1 MMNTNM
7 LKYISAFADDAFE
20 VGKPYHIRFYD
31 VEACRDVVSS
41 SCDTLNQGTRD
52 YIMETL
58 MTEGVCGIFTELR
71 SMKSDAVFHVIV
83 KRNDIRHCDLYIGA
97 DLIKES
103 LDKDEIKLTPIVWI
117 DEYILKKEEKIGGI
131 KYV

>member
-1 MMNTNM
+1 MMNSNM
-7 LKYISAFADDAFE
+7 LKYISAFTDNAFE

-31 VEACRDVVSS
+31 AEACKDVVSS
-41 SCDTLNQGTRD
+41 SCDTLNQGTQD

-71 SMKSDAVFHVIV
+71 SMKSDAIFHVII
-83 KRNDIRHCDLYIGA
+83 KGYNLYHCDLYIGA

-103 LDKDEIKLTPIVWI
+103 LDKDEIKLTPVVWI
-117 DEYILKKEEKIGGI
+117 DEYVVKKEELED
-131 KYV
+131 

>member
-1 MMNTNM
+1 MMNSNM

-31 VEACRDVVSS
+31 VKSCKDVVSS
-41 SCDTLNQGTRD
+41 CCDTLNQGTQD

-58 MTEGVCGIFTELR
+58 MTDGVCGIFTGFE

-83 KRNDIRHCDLYIGA
+83 KRYDIYHCDLYIGA

-103 LDKDEIKLTPIVWI
+103 LDKDDIKLEPVVWI
-117 DEYILKKEEKIGGI
+117 DEYVVKKEG
-131 KYV
+131 

>member
-1 MMNTNM
+1 MIKMLNSNM

-31 VEACRDVVSS
+31 PDACREVVMS
-41 SCDTLNQGTRD
+41 SCDTLNKDTQA
-52 YIMETL
+52 YIIDTL
-58 MTEGVCGIFTELR
+58 LTEGVCGIFTELK

-83 KRNDIRHCDLYIGA
+83 KRYDIYHCDLYIGA

-103 LDKDEIKLTPIVWI
+103 LDKDDIKLTPVVWI
-117 DEYILKKEEKIGGI
+117 DEYVVKK
-131 KYV
+131 

>member
-1 MMNTNM
+1 MMNSNM
-7 LKYISAFADDAFE
+7 LKYISAFSENAFE

-31 VEACRDVVSS
+31 AEACKDVVSS
-41 SCDTLNQGTRD
+41 SCDTLNQGTQD

-71 SMKSDAVFHVIV
+71 SMKSDAIFHVII
-83 KRNDIRHCDLYIGA
+83 KGYNLYHCDLYIGA

-103 LDKDEIKLTPIVWI
+103 LDKDEIKLTPVVWI
-117 DEYILKKEEKIGGI
+117 DEYVVKKEELED
-131 KYV
+131 